1 MMNKLIENIFIGEQ
15 KYTVGIIFMFA
26 NLAGFFLNM
35 RKLKIDDS
43 ISISILVVFTLV
55 ARCIV

>member
-1 MMNKLIENIFIGEQ
+1 MNNKSIEKIFIGDQ

-43 ISISILVVFTLV
+43 VSISILIVFTII

>member
-1 MMNKLIENIFIGEQ
+1 MLNKAIETIFLGEQ

-43 ISISILVVFTLV
+43 ISISILVLFTII